1 MLVKIES
8 ESERLIAGS
17 HWILNRTVAMG
28 MNCGTGLGAVR
39 LKNLKSKVATL
50 QWWRR
55 RTATKIKQPVPTRSE
70 NPHLHPSRPVPV
82 TRTDMCHTTV
92 IFPMP
97 HAQIEESRKFLQP
110 KQKKGRHKEKILSV
124 PNSCDGF
131 DDRDQAIGMSKP

>member
-55 RTATKIKQPVPTRSE
+55 RTATKIKTTRA
-70 NPHLHPSRPVPV
+70 NPFGKPAPAPV
-82 TRTDMCHTTV
+82 TTRTGDSYGHV
-92 IFPMP
+92 SHNRDFPY
-97 HAQIEESRKFLQP
+97 ATRT
-110 KQKKGRHKEKILSV
+110 
-124 PNSCDGF
+124 N
-131 DDRDQAIGMSKP
+131 